1 MRLKEILQK
10 MNNEDQKF
18 LLNNNGQNWEA
29 SDLLKEL
36 SEASLNV
43 QAYIQPGIY
52 IAEISDRGYLGSV
65 LYRLIK
71 KG

>member
-10 MNNEDQKF
+10 MNDENQKF

-36 SEASLNV
+36 SEASLNI

-52 IAEISDRGYLGSV
+52 IAEINDGGYLGSV
-65 LYRLIK
+65 LYRLIQK
-71 KG
+71 S

>member
-10 MNNEDQKF
+10 MNDENQKF
-18 LLNNNGQNWEA
+18 LLNNNGQNWKA

-36 SEASLNV
+36 SEASLNI

-52 IAEISDRGYLGSV
+52 IAEINDGGYLGSV
-65 LYRLIK
+65 LYRLIQK
-71 KG
+71 S

>member
-10 MNNEDQKF
+10 MNDEDQEF

-29 SDLLKEL
+29 SDLLNEL

-52 IAEISDRGYLGSV
+52 IAEINDRGYLGSV
-65 LYRLIK
+65 LYRLIQK
-71 KG
+71 A

>member
-10 MNNEDQKF
+10 MNDEDQKF

-29 SDLLKEL
+29 TDLLNEL

-43 QAYIQPGIY
+43 QAYLQPGIY
-52 IAEISDRGYLGSV
+52 IAEINDRGYLGSV
-65 LYRLIK
+65 LYRLTQ

>member
-10 MNNEDQKF
+10 MKDEDQKF

-36 SEASLNV
+36 SEASLNI

-52 IAEISDRGYLGSV
+52 IAEINDGGYLGSV
-65 LYRLIK
+65 LYRLIQK
-71 KG
+71 S

>member
-1 MRLKEILQK
+1 MQLKEILQK
-10 MNNEDQKF
+10 MNDEDRKF

-36 SEASLNV
+36 SESSLNI

-52 IAEISDRGYLGSV
+52 IAEINDRGYLGSV
-65 LYRLIK
+65 LYRLIQ

>member
-10 MNNEDQKF
+10 MNDEDQKF

-43 QAYIQPGIY
+43 QAYLQPGIY
-52 IAEISDRGYLGSV
+52 IAEINDRGYLGSV
-65 LYRLIK
+65 IYRLTQ

>member
-10 MNNEDQKF
+10 MNDEDQKF

-36 SEASLNV
+36 SEPNLNV

-65 LYRLIK
+65 LYRLIEK
-71 KG
+71 D